1 MAEDREAIQQHV
13 QLVRERLYPAIRV
26 DRFPDAKKLTARVET
41 IVGDWK
47 AGGAPDASGVIEAVN
62 EICVAIELLRQKLTA
77 HFTLIYE
84 PSVTLTGRPQGG
96 VDRGACALA
105 KERYVS
111 KALRLLLGRRH
122 PFGISACGRRVPAPP
137 LVSNSCTAKS
147 SCSATAAR
155 GRATM
160 SSPMG

>member
-1 MAEDREAIQQHV
+1 MARLLIAALAPGDAARAGNMRSFPMAEDREAIQQHV

-47 AGGAPDASGVIEAVN
+47 AGRAPDASGVIEAVN

-105 KERYVS
+105 KARYVS
-111 KALRLLLGRRH
+111 KALRSIAG
-122 PFGISACGRRVPAPP
+122 P
-137 LVSNSCTAKS
+137 TAS
-147 SCSATAAR
+147 I
-155 GRATM
+155 
-160 SSPMG
+160 